1 VIRQPRQHCE
11 KHLRFVASLECVIC
25 GSPDVQAAHI
35 RMARID
41 VAKRPVGG
49 AEKSDDR
56 WTVPLCILHHSE
68 QHGMNEAD
76 WWLGKGI
83 DPIYVSMALWGVT
96 GNYDL
101 GQQIVRAAR

>member
-1 VIRQPRQHCE
+1 
-11 KHLRFVASLECVIC
+11 
-25 GSPDVQAAHI
+25 
-35 RMARID
+35 
-41 VAKRPVGG
+41 
-49 AEKSDDR
+49 
-56 WTVPLCILHHSE
+56 
-68 QHGMNEAD
+68 MNEAD